1 MFLSKTLKKKKII
14 KPWGHEIVWA
24 KSSEEK
30 GYLAKIIFIK
40 SGHRLS
46 LQFHEKKEETIL
58 VKSGTLTVESI
69 GKIIDKNNIKEM
81 LLRKQEITLNPGD
94 VFHVSKFMSHRFSAK
109 EEDVEIIEVST
120 KHDDIIR
127 IEDDYGRSSLEN
139 NIT

>member
-1 MFLSKTLKKKKII
+1 MFLSKVLKTKKII
-14 KPWGHEIVWA
+14 KPWGHEVVWA
-24 KSSEEK
+24 KSSGDE

-58 VKSGTLTVESI
+58 VKSGTLTIESI
-69 GKIIDKNNIKEM
+69 GRVIDKNNIKEM
-81 LLRKQEITLNPGD
+81 LLNKQEITLSPGD

-109 EEDVEIIEVST
+109 DEDVEIIEVST
-120 KHDDIIR
+120 KYDDVIR
-127 IEDDYGRSSLEN
+127 IEDDYGRANFED